1 MYDPNDPNDQM
12 QAEAIS
18 ATRPPQFNESTCGY
32 RCGWG
37 CSEPDGGGGGG
48 GGGGDSESDTAPTLV
63 GSEDEDAM
71 GETVLREEP
80 GASHSID
87 SRSDGVVDRDAGPIV
102 LVDVFEES
110 AELSQHFFA
119 PGIPMITPQING
131 DYEESVNSLD
141 NQAGSDVHSSATSDR
156 RSVGSASPYGWT
168 AGTGEWT
175 KESKP
180 NHFPGYFSMTPLRL
194 SAQVEHCR
202 GLVASHMVSED
213 FSTLLD
219 RFEESWRGQLAMND
233 WGGPS
238 YSEFPTW

>member
-1 MYDPNDPNDQM
+1 MYDPNDYNGQM
-12 QAEAIS
+12 QAEAVS

-48 GGGGDSESDTAPTLV
+48 DGDSESDTAPTLV
-63 GSEDEDAM
+63 DSEDDDEAM
-71 GETVLREEP
+71 EETVLRDAP
-80 GASHSID
+80 DASHSID
-87 SRSDGVVDRDAGPIV
+87 SRNNGVVDRDAGPIV
-102 LVDVFEES
+102 LVDDFEES
-110 AELSQHFFA
+110 AELSQHFLA
-119 PGIPMITPQING
+119 PGIPMIAPQMNG

-141 NQAGSDVHSSATSDR
+141 NQAGSDVHSSAASDR
-156 RSVGSASPYGWT
+156 RSIGSASPYGWT
-168 AGTGEWT
+168 VGTGEWT
-175 KESKP
+175 RESKT

-202 GLVASHMVSED
+202 GLVASHLVSED

-219 RFEESWRGQLAMND
+219 CFAESWRRQLAMND

-238 YSEFPTW
+238 YSDLPTW